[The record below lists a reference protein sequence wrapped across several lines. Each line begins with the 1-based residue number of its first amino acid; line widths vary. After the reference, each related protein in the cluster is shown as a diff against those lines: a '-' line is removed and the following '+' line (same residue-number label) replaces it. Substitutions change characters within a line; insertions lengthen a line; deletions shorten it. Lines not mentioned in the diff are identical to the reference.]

1 MGCIKQVK
9 TEYNVDALTLEIDE
23 ATRRV
28 NRLNS
33 LTPIADGD
41 SGVLVVETVYS
52 SADIEEE
59 LVVIQS
65 KISRLEGLR

>member
-65 KISRLEGLR
+65 KISRLEDLR